1 VKAEAEKKVLRKRN
15 AEAQAAFRRRR
26 DERLARMEAALK
38 TIAAELEG
46 SDDPIDKKIRKI
58 VLTGLG

>member
-1 VKAEAEKKVLRKRN
+1 MKAEAEKKVLRKRN